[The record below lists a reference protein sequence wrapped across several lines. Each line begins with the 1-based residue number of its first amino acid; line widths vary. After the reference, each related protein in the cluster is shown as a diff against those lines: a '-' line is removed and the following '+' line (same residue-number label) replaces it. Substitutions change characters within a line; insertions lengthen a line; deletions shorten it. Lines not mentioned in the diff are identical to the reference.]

1 LSVFVVDADV
11 VVHDG
16 MEADVLEV
24 RDLLHSLRVVAVAL
38 AHGEDGAAG
47 AEHLFPEMRER
58 RGGSMRVDGD
68 GLGRL
73 LGEGG
78 CGEGEC
84 EDEAS

>member
-1 LSVFVVDADV
+1 
-11 VVHDG
+11 

-24 RDLLHSLRVVAVAL
+24 GDLLHSLHVVAVAL
-38 AHGEDGAAG
+38 AHGEDGATG
-47 AEHLFPEMRER
+47 AEHLLPEMRER
-58 RGGSMRVDGD
+58 RCGTMRVDGD
-68 GLGRL
+68 FFGGDDLGRL